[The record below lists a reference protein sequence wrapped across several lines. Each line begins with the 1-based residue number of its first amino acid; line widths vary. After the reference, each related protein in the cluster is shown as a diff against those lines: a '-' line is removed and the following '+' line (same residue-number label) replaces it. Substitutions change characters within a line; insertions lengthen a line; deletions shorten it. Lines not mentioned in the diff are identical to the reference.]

1 MISFSNDDCGVV
13 GCGKPIQAELA
24 KLVIELEC
32 GNNLPVTCG
41 TTGLERKKDA
51 HFVGGWSVHLAQSEE
66 EIDGAG
72 KKVDEEECGLK
83 DETGNSLLERVSPLG
98 DPGASPSG
106 VN

>member
-1 MISFSNDDCGVV
+1 LISFSNDDCGVV

-51 HFVGGWSVHLAQSEE
+51 HFVGG
-66 EIDGAG
+66 
-72 KKVDEEECGLK
+72 
-83 DETGNSLLERVSPLG
+83 
-98 DPGASPSG
+98 
-106 VN
+106 